1 MVRIAPGP
9 IIVALLGCLGAAALG
24 LTTYTLPIEGAA
36 SDPELYALLSAA
48 LHDPAK
54 PLPSA
59 SGILAVQTVA
69 PESTE
74 GASPL
79 PARAV
84 RLGGATAVS
93 EEASA
98 WVISAAAADSV
109 ALREWL
115 GRWVWAS
122 AVTDGDTFR
131 LSLHRMS
138 FHPGCPWMSRLD
150 AVSARYVD
158 YTTRLVRVTATC
170 PAIAH

>member
-1 MVRIAPGP
+1 MGRIAPGP

-24 LTTYTLPIEGAA
+24 LTTYTLPFEGAA
-36 SDPELYALLSAA
+36 SDPELLALLSAA
-48 LHDPAK
+48 LHDPPK

-59 SGILAVQTVA
+59 SGILAVQPVL

-74 GASPL
+74 GRSPL

-84 RLGGATAVS
+84 RLGGGAAIS
-93 EEASA
+93 EAARA
-98 WVISAAAADSV
+98 WVTSAAATDPA

-122 AVTDGDTFR
+122 AVTDGDTVR
-131 LSLHRMS
+131 ITLHRVS

-150 AVSARYVD
+150 AVSARSAD
-158 YTTRLVRVTATC
+158 FTTRLVRVTGTC
-170 PAIAH
+170 PANVN